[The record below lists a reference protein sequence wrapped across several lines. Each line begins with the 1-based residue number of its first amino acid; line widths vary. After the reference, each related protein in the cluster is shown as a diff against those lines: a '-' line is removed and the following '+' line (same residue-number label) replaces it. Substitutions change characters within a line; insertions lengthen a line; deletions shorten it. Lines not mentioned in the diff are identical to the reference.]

1 LSYQQIIAAIQPKK
15 RESMLDLSSI
25 EERVTANPQT
35 QSPTATTSV
44 ELPKPNPQVEQ
55 ALRDEVAQ
63 LRREQAAALA
73 TAEANLCSERLR
85 VAREQAHFK
94 PSEKVGR
101 GRADLELNRA
111 IAACGGLAFWSKLSP
126 TQQAEA
132 LGIRNSEQVKDSE
145 LKILFGAKSSSIKAN
160 SLAKSDPLQY
170 RRLRTLSQ
178 LRNIL

>member
-1 LSYQQIIAAIQPKK
+1 MSDFSKISEQVNSEFAKQ
-15 RESMLDLSSI
+15 
-25 EERVTANPQT
+25 
-35 QSPTATTSV
+35 PTAPQPTV
-44 ELPKPNPQVEQ
+44 EVVLPARDPQIEQ
-55 ALRDEVAQ
+55 ALRDEIAA
-63 LRREQAAALA
+63 LKREQAAALA
-73 TAEANLCSERLR
+73 TAEANLCTERLK

-94 PSEKVGR
+94 PTEKVGR